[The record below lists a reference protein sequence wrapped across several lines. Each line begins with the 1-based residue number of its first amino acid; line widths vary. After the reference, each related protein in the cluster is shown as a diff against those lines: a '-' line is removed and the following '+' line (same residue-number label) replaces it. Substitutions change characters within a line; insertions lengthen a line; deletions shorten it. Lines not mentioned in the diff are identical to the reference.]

1 MSASGAVQ
9 ASIRMLELRHAVS
22 SPVRPAAM
30 LARDSSYRL
39 EERLGMQ
46 HAQRARREARQQQ
59 ATMCASGAVQASI
72 RMLELRHAASSPVRP
87 AAMLA
92 RDSYRLEERL
102 GMQHAQRARRED
114 RQQQATMCASGA
126 VQASIRLLMLHRAL
140 ITQVR
145 PVPAARAARQ
155 QLVAPAASST
165 PIGIAPN
172 SAI

>member
-9 ASIRMLELRHAVS
+9 ASIRMLELRHALLTQ
-22 SPVRPAAM
+22 VRPAAM

-46 HAQRARREARQQQ
+46 HAQRARREA
-59 ATMCASGAVQASI
+59 
-72 RMLELRHAASSPVRP
+72 
-87 AAMLA
+87 
-92 RDSYRLEERL
+92 
-102 GMQHAQRARRED
+102 